1 MASTIYNDLKYI
13 QEAEKVM
20 DANLKATTGINTESF
35 TLMEK
40 ANTILK
46 KNNTTD
52 YVVNYQR
59 PEWYPNADDI
69 INSAPKITY
78 QDDTYYPYMLILMR
92 EYQEEI
98 NTDAS
103 NYFINTV
110 GYNLGIIFNDTFNN
124 ANYGFSLMEYTSGKN
139 YIYHKFDTT
148 KDIVNPNNDKERL
161 RWAIIYYKKDS
172 YGYKG
177 YINNA
182 IKGFIPEELYYFT
195 HIDDTYSPAD
205 SQSCYAYNGLQY
217 IKLCKSLNKNF
228 QLSYNSF
235 SDLGNSTLKQFDVDG
250 FKGNCFIYDAMYNSS
265 TNYQLNN
272 LVVNISDNL
281 PDDKYI
287 KWNYCSWRKDKILN
301 LNKQKPNANS
311 TTVSNILARSI
322 CEKIIG
328 LDYFLSEVSS
338 LGTGV
343 LESCFYLKELE
354 IPSNIKT
361 ISNACNYLYSLEK
374 LILHEGLTTITSS
387 FNGVYSLKRVDLP
400 STLTSTLTTSLF
412 SYCTYIGLWNN
423 FDRSS
428 WNFSGNTYIVKENQW
443 FRDLCVWLRDRTGL
457 SANTIIVGSL
467 NIAVMKRLWLTYD
480 SEDKN
485 NITWV
490 DEGTDGAITCLA
502 YITNVK
508 NWTVS

>member
-78 QDDTYYPYMLILMR
+78 EDDTYYPYMLILMR

-98 NTDAS
+98 NTDANS
-103 NYFINTV
+103 PLLTDAVNR
-110 GYNLGIIFNDTFNN
+110 LGIIFSDTFNN
-124 ANYGFSLMEYTSGKN
+124 DNYGFSLMEYTSGKN

-161 RWAIIYYKKDS
+161 RWAIIYYQKGTAS
-172 YGYKG
+172 YQAH
-177 YINNA
+177 INNFV
-182 IKGFIPEELYYFT
+182 KGFMAEELYYFT
-195 HIDDTYSPAD
+195 HIDDAYSPNNSA
-205 SQSCYAYNGLQY
+205 SCYLLNGLQY
-217 IKLCKSLNKNF
+217 IKLCENFNKNF
-228 QLSYNSF
+228 KLYNNGNSY
-235 SDLGNSTLKQFDVDG
+235 LGNASLKQLDINGFLDDLIIQDG
-250 FKGNCFIYDAMYNSS
+250 TS
-265 TNYQLNN
+265 TTQYFSN

-281 PDDKYI
+281 PDNKYI
-287 KWNYCSWRKDKILN
+287 KWTYCSGRKNDILN
-301 LNKQKPNANS
+301 LNKQKIGNY
-311 TTVSNILARSI
+311 TYILKEMI
-322 CEKIIG
+322 CSKIIG
-328 LDYFLSEVSS
+328 LDYFLSDIQTISNS
-338 LGTGV
+338 F
-343 LESCFYLKELE
+343 SNCFYLKELE
-354 IPSNIKT
+354 IPSNIT
-361 ISNACNYLYSLEK
+361 RIDSSCSFLYSLEK
-374 LILHEGLTTITSS
+374 LILHEGLTTISNS
-387 FNGVYSLKRVDLP
+387 FSNCYNLKRVNLP
-400 STLTSTLTTSLF
+400 STLTSTLTSSVF
-412 SYCTYIGLWNN
+412 SYCTYIGLWND
-423 FDRSS
+423 FDRSGWYFTGS
-428 WNFSGNTYIVKENQW
+428 TYIVKENQW

>member
-78 QDDTYYPYMLILMR
+78 EDDTYYPYMLIFMR

-103 NYFINTV
+103 NYFTADT
-110 GYNLGIIFNDTFNN
+110 GSYTLGIIFNDTFYND
-124 ANYGFSLMEYTSGKN
+124 NYGFSLMGKSSN
-139 YIYHKFDTT
+139 GGASYIYHKFDTT

-161 RWAIIYYKKDS
+161 RWAIIYYKKETN
-172 YGYKG
+172 GYSSHI
-177 YINNA
+177 YPS
-182 IKGFIPEELYYFT
+182 IKGFMAEEIYYFT
-195 HIDDTYSPAD
+195 HIDDTYSG
-205 SQSCYAYNGLQY
+205 SYNQSCYVVYGLQY
-217 IKLCKSLNKNF
+217 IKLCESLNKNF
-228 QLSYNSF
+228 VLNYNGYLYS
-235 SDLGNSTLKQFDVDG
+235 GNSTLKQFDIDG
-250 FKGNCFIYDAMYNSS
+250 FKDSCIISDGSPTGAMY
-265 TNYQLNN
+265 YQFMN

-281 PDDKYI
+281 PNDKYV
-287 KWNYCSWRKDKILN
+287 KWSYCGWRKDSILN
-301 LNKQKPNANS
+301 LKKQKTSSSSTILTNS
-311 TTVSNILARSI
+311 K

-328 LDYFLSEVSS
+328 LDYFLSEKNSLSTNSLSS
-338 LGTGV
+338 
-343 LESCFYLKELE
+343 CYYLKELE
-354 IPSNIKT
+354 IPSNIT
-361 ISNACNYLYSLEK
+361 SISNSCGMLYSLEK
-374 LILHEGLTTITSS
+374 LILHEGLTTISAS
-387 FNGVYSLKRVDLP
+387 FDNTFSLKRVDLP
-400 STLTSTLTTSLF
+400 STLTSTLTTNLF
-412 SYCTYIGLWNN
+412 QYCTYIGLWND

-428 WNFSGNTYIVKENQW
+428 WNFTGSTYTVKESQW
-443 FRDLCVWLRDRTGL
+443 FKDLCVWLRDRTGL

-467 NIAVMKRLWLTYD
+467 NIAVMQRLWLTYD

-490 DEGTDGAITCLA
+490 EEGTDGAITCLE